1 MRKWALFLSSGG
13 LLCLAFPD
21 FGLFPLA
28 WLGLVPLFEALSR
41 PLTLRECLA
50 GHFLFCLAYLGG
62 ILYWIPGVL
71 VHYGHLPLWVG
82 TAALLCLVLVLGLLL
97 LPFTLGVRRLA
108 RHSFAG
114 AVWAAPGLWLL
125 TELLRDC
132 FPFGGF
138 PWGALGYSQ
147 QPFTWI
153 LQIAD
158 LGGVYLISSL
168 VVLVNGSL
176 WLAWRS
182 PRRNRTTLAATA
194 ALFALAVL
202 YGCYRVEIWE
212 QQPVDTVRIGIVQ
225 GNIALHEGPEHY
237 AQKYFKTLPRLFDQ
251 AVAAGA
257 TWVVFP
263 EAQNPYRLEY
273 DFYFRQFWSDRTAAT
288 GAYLLLNSAAV
299 EADGYYN
306 SAYLLDPA
314 GEVVYRYDK
323 IHLVPFGEY
332 LPLAWLFGQAE
343 ALVAEVSS
351 FRPGQEITLGQVGA
365 LRFATL
371 ICYEAIFPRQA
382 RRMVNEGAHLLV
394 NITNDGWFGAT
405 AAPAQHLQIAAVRA
419 VETRRPLVRAA
430 NSGYSAFISPLGRIE
445 DQTGLFHEAVQVRNV
460 VATSTVSP
468 FLVGGLVPCALVIM
482 VSVGLGLLS
491 VHRAR
496 E

>member
-1 MRKWALFLSSGG
+1 MGKWALFLISGG

-21 FGLFPLA
+21 FQLFPLA
-28 WLGLVPLFEALSR
+28 WVGLVPLFEGLSR
-41 PLTLRECLA
+41 PLSRREQLA
-50 GHFLFCLAYLGG
+50 GHFLFSLAYFGG

-71 VHYGHLPLWVG
+71 IHYGRLPVFVG
-82 TAALLCLVLVLGLLL
+82 YAALVCLAVVLGLIL
-97 LPFTLGVRRLA
+97 LPFTLGIHWLAQRRLEA
-108 RHSFAG
+108 

-125 TELLRDC
+125 TELIRDA

-158 LGGVYLISSL
+158 LGGVYLVSSL
-168 VVLVNGSL
+168 IVLVNATL
-176 WLAWRS
+176 WLAWRK
-182 PRRNRTTLAATA
+182 RRQSGPTVAATA
-194 ALFALAVL
+194 GLFVLACL
-202 YGCYRVEIWE
+202 YGCYRAEIWE
-212 QQPVDTVRIGIVQ
+212 QQPVDTVRVGIVQ
-225 GNIALHEGPEHY
+225 GNIALHEGPQHY
-237 AQKYFKTLPRLFDQ
+237 AQKYFKTLAGLFDQ

-257 TWVVFP
+257 TWIVFP

-288 GAYLLLNSAAV
+288 GTYLLLNSAAV

-314 GEVVYRYDK
+314 GRIVYRYDK

-332 LPLAWLFGQAE
+332 LPLEWLFGRAE

-351 FRPGQEITLGQVGA
+351 FRPGRKLTLGKIGT
-365 LRFATL
+365 LRFSTL

-382 RRMVNEGAHLLV
+382 RRMVGEGAHVLV

-419 VETRRPLVRAA
+419 VETRRPLIRAA
-430 NSGYSAFISPLGRIE
+430 NTGCSAFVSPLGKIE
-445 DQTGLFHEAVQVRNV
+445 VRSDLFEEAVLVRD
-460 VATSTVSP
+460 VAGTSSVTL
-468 FLVGGLVPCALVIM
+468 FLVLGFAPCALVIM
-482 VSVGLGLLS
+482 VSGGLGLLA
-491 VHRAR
+491 AR
-496 E
+496 RVRD